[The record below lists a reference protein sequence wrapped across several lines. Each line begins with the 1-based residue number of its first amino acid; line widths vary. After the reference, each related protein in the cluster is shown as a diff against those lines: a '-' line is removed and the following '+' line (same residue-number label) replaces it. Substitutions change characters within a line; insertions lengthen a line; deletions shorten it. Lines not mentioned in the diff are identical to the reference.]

1 MCYSCDADFLHKL
14 TTHDLCNQAV
24 SSPCDMKRNGQ
35 TWKARKTGSSKLQQ
49 TYKWNLFFGHWVT
62 IRAHDLPQALVLL
75 ALVLLLALEDDGTAA
90 LIKGD
95 AATIR
100 ADITADHYDK
110 LSRPKPAELTT
121 ENLRAKRAA
130 HSLPECV
137 A

>member
-1 MCYSCDADFLHKL
+1 M
-14 TTHDLCNQAV
+14 
-24 SSPCDMKRNGQ
+24 
-35 TWKARKTGSSKLQQ
+35 
-49 TYKWNLFFGHWVT
+49 
-62 IRAHDLPQALVLL
+62 
-75 ALVLLLALEDDGTAA
+75 LLLALEDDGTAA

-110 LSRPKPAELTT
+110 LSRPKPAELT

-137 A
+137 V